1 MKPLNVLVVDDEPG
15 IRELI
20 SDALSERGCA
30 VSCAENGVEAVARV
44 AESHSD
50 IVFLDIRMP
59 KGDGMTALREIRK
72 LWPELPVILITGGA
86 DSETM
91 KNAFQ
96 MGASA
101 CLIKPFSIVDIVHML
116 DAYGPQLADAA

>member
-1 MKPLNVLVVDDEPG
+1 MRQMSVLVVDDEPG

-44 AESHSD
+44 AESHPD

-59 KGDGMTALREIRK
+59 KGDGITALREIHK

-86 DSETM
+86 DPAIL

-96 MGASA
+96 IGASA
-101 CLIKPFSIVDIVHML
+101 CLIKPFSINDIAHML
-116 DAYGPQLADAA
+116 DAYAPQLADAA

>member
-1 MKPLNVLVVDDEPG
+1 MRQLNVLVVDDEPG

-20 SDALSERGCA
+20 SDALSRHGCA

-44 AESHSD
+44 AEYHSD

-59 KGDGMTALREIRK
+59 KGDGITALREIHK
-72 LWPELPVILITGGA
+72 LWPELPVILITGGT
-86 DSETM
+86 DPETL
-91 KNAFQ
+91 KNVFE

-101 CLIKPFSIVDIVHML
+101 CLIKPFSLADIAHML